1 MAENDK
7 RKRGP
12 KCGRDRFQLVI
23 PIETLKEAR
32 RLADEEGRSVSN
44 MLAQL
49 VKEAIK
55 ARQERELG
63 NSAAVPLAA

>member
-1 MAENDK
+1 MSDNEK

-12 KCGRDRFQLVI
+12 KGGRDRFQLVI
-23 PIETLKEAR
+23 PVETLIEVR

-49 VKEAIK
+49 VREALK
-55 ARQERELG
+55 ARQERDLG
-63 NSAAVPLAA
+63 NSEELDKAA